1 MSISSLSIRR
11 PVATAMLFLIVIL
24 LGSLGFRFLPV
35 DLLPEIEYPQL
46 SVVVDYDNVGP
57 QEIEQII
64 TRQVENALAGVPN
77 VDEVTSNS
85 SEGRSRVTLRFA
97 QGIDINTATN
107 DVRDALDRVRR
118 TLPDEADPPRI
129 WRFNPDDFPIVIL
142 GVASDR
148 NMAETTRIISQ
159 ELSPNFEQIPG
170 VGSID
175 IWGGVYR
182 EVQVDLHRERMTS
195 ANLTAGDVIQAL
207 GRENVTLPGGNVK
220 DGYTD
225 LYVRTD
231 GEFRDL
237 EEIRNTVIVQV
248 GGRPIRVRDVAEVRH
263 GYQEIGRYVEIDG
276 VPTLR
281 LALRKQTGANTVA
294 VAQQIKAEVERINQL
309 RGDMELVIISDQ
321 SRFIQKSIDNV
332 RNAAV
337 WGGILAVIVLLAL
350 LRSVSSTLIISFAI
364 PISII
369 ATFGLLYFGG
379 LTLNQMTFGG
389 LALGIGLIVDNA
401 VVVLE
406 NIVRKRQSGKDLK
419 QSAEVGTREVSGAI
433 IAATLTTSVIFLPV
447 VFMRTTTGSMFQDL
461 ALVVVFALFCSLL
474 VALTLVPM
482 LGSRFLAIRPEHP
495 DPERRSRFQRRFAR
509 FEDGYTRWLDRAITH
524 RWKVVGATFL
534 LFAASLF
541 VLPSIPF
548 ELAPQ
553 TDGDEV
559 RINMRME
566 RGTNIAVVN
575 EYLAVLDE
583 IVRKAL
589 DREYVEYYTR
599 DLREGRARIDLTLV
613 EQSLRDRSA
622 DEIADRLR
630 VELENAVP
638 GADIRVS
645 AQTGLWIM
653 RRLFRTGGGEEDNAV
668 ELQLR
673 GHDLNTSRE
682 LAYQIRNRLERLPG
696 VTDVDIGEEEG
707 RPQQDIRIDR
717 ERMAEL
723 GLSLQDI
730 AQVIQTN
737 LGGRRAGELWVDGE
751 ERVIRV
757 RLRPEDRLSTQD
769 IGGMSLRAASGD
781 LVPVSTVIRQ
791 ERTRGPIS
799 INRVSGQRVMYITAD
814 LEPGVALGEAVGRI
828 QRNLAEMHFPEG
840 YNVYF
845 GGEYEEQQRAQAD
858 FTLAILTALVLIY
871 MVMAAQFERF
881 LDPLVVL
888 FSVPVALIGIVP
900 TMLLTGTTINMQSLM
915 GVLML
920 LGIVVNNAIVLVDY
934 INLKRRE
941 GNGSLHR
948 SVIEAARLRLRP
960 ILITSMTTI
969 LAMFPLAMGMGT
981 GAELQAALAR
991 VVIGGLAASTLITL
1005 FLIPIVYLGATR
1017 SALRFQAWLSSILG
1031 QLRPR
1036 PAME

>member
-24 LGSLGFRFLPV
+24 LGALGFRFLPV

-77 VDEVTSNS
+77 VEEVTSNS

-97 QGIDINTATN
+97 QGVDINSATN

-159 ELSPNFEQIPG
+159 ELLPNFEQIPG

-182 EVQVDLHRERMTS
+182 EVQVDLHRGRLAS
-195 ANLTAGDVIQAL
+195 SNLTGGDVIQAL

-231 GEFRDL
+231 GQFQDL
-237 EEIRNTVIVQV
+237 EEIRNTVIVSS
-248 GGRPIRVRDVAEVRH
+248 GGRPIRVRDVADVRH

-281 LALRKQTGANTVA
+281 LAIRKQSGANTVA
-294 VAQQIKAEVERINQL
+294 VAAGIKAEVERINGL
-309 RGDMELVIISDQ
+309 RGDMELLVITDQ
-321 SRFIQKSIDNV
+321 SRFIQESIDNV

-337 WGGILAVIVLLAL
+337 WGGILAVIVLLAM

-364 PISII
+364 PISIV

-401 VVVLE
+401 VVVLD
-406 NIVRKRQSGKDLK
+406 NIVRKRQSGSNLK

-433 IAATLTTSVIFLPV
+433 VAATLTTSVIFLPV

-482 LGSRFLAIRPEHP
+482 LGSRFLAVRPEDP
-495 DPERRSRFQRRFAR
+495 DPEKRGRFQRRFAL
-509 FEDGYTRWLDRAITH
+509 FEDIYTRWLDRAITH
-524 RWKVVGATFL
+524 RWKVVGTTFV
-534 LFAASLF
+534 LFAASLL
-541 VLPSIPF
+541 VLPTIPF

-566 RGTNIAVVN
+566 RGTNIAVMN
-575 EYLAVLDE
+575 EYLTVLDA
-583 IVRKAL
+583 IIQQTL
-589 DREYVEYYTR
+589 DRDYVEYYTR

-613 EQSLRDRSA
+613 EQSRRDRTA
-622 DEIADRLR
+622 DQIANQLR
-630 VELENAVP
+630 GELQNAVP
-638 GADIRVS
+638 GADVRVS
-645 AQTGLWIM
+645 AQSGLWIM
-653 RRLFRTGGGEEDNAV
+653 RRVFSTGGGEEESAV
-668 ELQLR
+668 EIQLR
-673 GHDLNTSRE
+673 GHDLDTSRE
-682 LAYQIRNRLERLPG
+682 LAYRIRNRLERLTG

-717 ERMAEL
+717 ERTAEL

-730 AQVIQTN
+730 AQTVQTN

-751 ERVIRV
+751 ERPIRV

-769 IGGMSLRAASGD
+769 IGGMGLRTASGEV
-781 LVPVSTVIRQ
+781 VPVSSVIRQ
-791 ERTRGPIS
+791 QRTRGPIS
-799 INRVSGQRVMYITAD
+799 INRVSGQRVMYITAN
-814 LEPGVALGEAVGRI
+814 LEPGVALGDAVGRI
-828 QRNLAEMHFPEG
+828 QRDLSEMHFPEG

-858 FTLAILTALVLIY
+858 FALAILTALVLIY

-934 INLKRRE
+934 INLKRRD
-941 GNGSLHR
+941 GTLSLHR

-969 LAMFPLAMGMGT
+969 LAMVPLAMGMGT

-1017 SALRFQAWLSSILG
+1017 SALRFRAWLNSTMG
-1031 QLRPR
+1031 QLRLR
-1036 PAME
+1036 PAVE